1 MNNPIVIIEHSKKLF
16 LSIFTLL
23 FLLTSIATSVQAQ
36 VQMDIYHKAIEDI
49 NCATIKL
56 LLIGYDRPI
65 ASRSIKSCSYDAIEK
80 EVKKVNEN
88 QIRGYKTL
96 FLKLAAEINAYKGK
110 IDNPSEYSHF
120 ASSLE
125 EVSTYAVQQFRAIC
139 QKHQAVSNRICVRLD
154 QKVLQLEGDINDIAN
169 TALTEISQ
177 HTFGA
182 GKPKPIKVETPK
194 TTNPNTETSTNT
206 ETEVEAEAETTDS
219 DEDSTKPTKSGGTSL
234 IVVFILILLIGAVAW
249 LFKENYL
256 LREELADLKLLL
268 KALSQRN

>member
-1 MNNPIVIIEHSKKLF
+1 MNIPAVIIKHSKKLF

-80 EVKKVNEN
+80 EVKKVREN

-96 FLKLAAEINAYKGK
+96 FLKLAAEVNAYKGK

-194 TTNPNTETSTNT
+194 TTNPDTETSTNT
-206 ETEVEAEAETTDS
+206 EAETTTDS
-219 DEDSTKPTKSGGTSL
+219 DEDSSKPTQSGGTSL
-234 IVVFILILLIGAVAW
+234 IVVFILVLLIGAVAW

-268 KALSQRN
+268 KALSQRGD